1 MSRRWPP
8 KMINFWQSI
17 LLWYWKHF
25 CYRKNNENKRR
36 AASWA
41 WPAVETALAENP
53 ITGVLRY
60 RDPYIF
66 DFSQFY
72 ASNTPPPTLGTPKML
87 QKTFASTAPPPSPF
101 GVFFMPTQ
109 IGLKRTWG
117 KLGPYP
123 TVRQW
128 NRRGD
133 ILPPREGP
141 QSVVTQAVPAWNSEF
156 CRAWVFHSIPRV
168 VTPARIAPRSI

>member
-1 MSRRWPP
+1 
-8 KMINFWQSI
+8 MINFWQSI

-66 DFSQFY
+66 DFSQCY
-72 ASNTPPPTLGTPKML
+72 ASNTPPPVWFTLKQATTILLHIFMRFTWLWIIFSILKGTPVIFCRIFIFHENWVFVKIISFSLKLAYEVQKLATLSHILPMAGL
-87 QKTFASTAPPPSPF
+87 QILPNGYFLSKF
-101 GVFFMPTQ
+101 VQ
-109 IGLKRTWG
+109 KRT
-117 KLGPYP
+117 KALPLP
-123 TVRQW
+123 Q
-128 NRRGD
+128 
-133 ILPPREGP
+133 ILEKG
-141 QSVVTQAVPAWNSEF
+141 
-156 CRAWVFHSIPRV
+156 
-168 VTPARIAPRSI
+168 